1 MGRQTLYLRGQ
12 MESKV
17 MRTLEVQEIGETVAE
32 VIIFNHECSAFWACS
47 EIVLVSFYYQDVY
60 VVITEAK

>member
-1 MGRQTLYLRGQ
+1 MSTTTSMGRQTLYLRGQ

-32 VIIFNHECSAFWACS
+32 VIIFNHECSAF
-47 EIVLVSFYYQDVY
+47 
-60 VVITEAK
+60 